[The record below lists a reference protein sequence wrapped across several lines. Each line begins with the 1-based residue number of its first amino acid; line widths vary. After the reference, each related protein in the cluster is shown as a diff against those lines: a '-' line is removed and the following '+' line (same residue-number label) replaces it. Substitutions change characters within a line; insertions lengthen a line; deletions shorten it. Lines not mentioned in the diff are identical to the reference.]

1 MSTEIKLEKFQGP
14 LDLLLQLIEQE
25 ELNITEISLSKVTEQ
40 YFDYLNRL
48 DESRPEELADFL
60 VIATK
65 LVYLKSRNLL
75 PYLTAEEDDGPSLA
89 DQLKMYKRYV
99 EASAHISQFWTAG
112 KIAYGRLEP
121 PVKLDHFVLP
131 LNAAAEDLKNALL
144 GLLKKIKPLSP
155 LPRVTIDR
163 TVSVKNQIDY
173 ISNLLK
179 QQKNISFSSILDK
192 AENRTEVIAS
202 FLALLELVKQLKITI
217 NQKQSFEDILITK
230 V

>member
-40 YFDYLNRL
+40 YFDYLSRL

-75 PYLTAEEDDGPSLA
+75 PYLSAEEDDGLSLA
-89 DQLKMYKRYV
+89 DQLKMYKRYI
-99 EASAHISQFWTAG
+99 EASLHVNKFWTAG
-112 KIAYGRLEP
+112 QIAYGRHEP
-121 PVKLDHFVLP
+121 PIKLDHFILP
-131 LNAAAEDLKNALL
+131 LNATVEDLKNSFI

-155 LPRVTIDR
+155 LPKITIDR

-173 ISNLLK
+173 IYNLLK
-179 QQKNISFSSILDK
+179 QQKQVSFSSILIK

-217 NQKQSFEDILITK
+217 NQKQSFEDILITQF
-230 V
+230 

>member
-75 PYLTAEEDDGPSLA
+75 PDLSAEEDDGPSLA
-89 DQLKMYKRYV
+89 DQLKMYKRYI
-99 EASAHISQFWTAG
+99 EASKHVEKLWSEG

-121 PVKLDHFVLP
+121 PVKPDHFVLP
-131 LNAAAEDLKNALL
+131 LNSSADDLKNAFLV
-144 GLLKKIKPLSP
+144 LLKKIKPLSP
-155 LPRVTIDR
+155 LPKVTIDR
-163 TVSVKNQIDY
+163 TVSVKNKIDY
-173 ISNLLK
+173 IYNLLK
-179 QQKNISFSSILDK
+179 QQKNVNFSSILIK

-202 FLALLELVKQLKITI
+202 FLALLELVKQLKITL

-230 V
+230 L